1 MSKPLVLQSD
11 FGIVDGAV
19 SAMTGVALCV
29 DESLR
34 IYDLSHSV
42 TPFNIFEASYRLF
55 QSLSYWPV
63 GSVFVSVVDPGVGS
77 SRSSVVALTHS
88 GHIIISP
95 NNGSLSH
102 IQRYIGLQSVF
113 TIDVAKNRRVGALNQ
128 SYTFDGR
135 DLYAYVGA
143 RIASGQLQVEDVGEA
158 CDPKDVST
166 LDLPGS
172 VRDGDTLSGAIE
184 IFDERYGSIW
194 SSVLYEDF
202 EPLNPILGDRYRV
215 VIHHQGKVHFD
226 QAVVFGKSFAAVGL
240 HEPILYVSSL
250 NRLALGLN
258 QGSFKETFQVDC
270 GLDWSFVLH
279 KD

>member
-29 DESLR
+29 DEDLK

-55 QSLSYWPV
+55 QSMSYWPV

-77 SRSSVVALTHS
+77 NRNSVACLTSS

-102 IQRYIGLQSVF
+102 IKAYIGLEKIVE
-113 TIDVAKNRRVGALNQ
+113 IDVSKNRRSGATNQ

-143 RIASGQLQVEDVGEA
+143 RLASGQLQLEEVGKQLKIEDV
-158 CDPKDVST
+158 SS
-166 LDLPGS
+166 LDLPGYTINQS
-172 VRDGDTLSGAIE
+172 SLTGYIE

-194 SSVLYEDF
+194 SSIPYDAFALLKPEYGDAFEITISNHERTLLTQRVVYGRSFTAVSVGEIVLY
-202 EPLNPILGDRYRV
+202 I
-215 VIHHQGKVHFD
+215 
-226 QAVVFGKSFAAVGL
+226 
-240 HEPILYVSSL
+240 SSL
-250 NRLALGLN
+250 NRVALALN
-258 QGSFKETFQVDC
+258 QGNLKEVHN
-270 GLDWSFVLH
+270 LDLGFTITI
-279 KD
+279 KK